1 MLTPQEVAQRSFTK
15 ASFGGYN
22 MAMVDDFLDEVTTDY
37 ESLYNENALL
47 KQKLGV
53 LSGKIREYQSTEEA
67 MRKTLLAAQ
76 EMSDKLIKDTESKCA
91 QMLSDAERSSTT
103 RLAELAQGLSAE
115 DQKLQA
121 AKTSVEEYKKQIQA
135 ICRQQLD
142 YLDRL
147 DQLVVPVVPV
157 TPSIP
162 HADSAAE
169 EIQAAVARDLAAE
182 DAQPI
187 SEDEEPT
194 LERFPE
200 DSEAPAEDEAPARV
214 EPSAEE
220 EAPAPAPAPVAAPAA
235 PAVEESSVSLY
246 EQLMAHRRAAQ
257 EPPKADPTAPTRKVE
272 RRSLEF
278 GKDFE
283 ID

>member
-1 MLTPQEVAQRSFTK
+1 MLTPQEVAQRSFSK

-22 MAMVDDFLDEVTTDY
+22 MAMVDDFLDEVTADY

-76 EMSDKLIKDTESKCA
+76 EMSDKLVKETEAKCA
-91 QMLSDAERSSTT
+91 QLAAEVESRSASKQT
-103 RLAELAQGLSAE
+103 ELAQGFSGE
-115 DQKLQA
+115 EQKLQA
-121 AKTSVEEYKKQIQA
+121 AKASVEEYKKQVRA
-135 ICRQQLD
+135 ICQQQLD
-142 YLDRL
+142 YLDKL
-147 DQLVVPVVPV
+147 DQVVVPVVPTV
-157 TPSIP
+157 PA
-162 HADSAAE
+162 ADSAAQ
-169 EIQAAVARDLAAE
+169 EIQAAVARDLA
-182 DAQPI
+182 QQ
-187 SEDEEPT
+187 EEE
-194 LERFPE
+194 L
-200 DSEAPAEDEAPARV
+200 SQSAPAPK
-214 EPSAEE
+214 SAEE
-220 EAPAPAPAPVAAPAA
+220 SVQEPTTEIPTVQPVA

-257 EPPKADPTAPTRKVE
+257 EPPKDPDPTAPTRRVE

>member
-1 MLTPQEVAQRSFTK
+1 MLTPQEVAQRSFSK

-37 ESLYNENALL
+37 EALYNENALL

-76 EMSDKLIKDTESKCA
+76 EMSDKLVKETEAKCA
-91 QMLSDAERSSTT
+91 QMLADAESHSAT
-103 RLAELAQGLSAE
+103 RQSELDQGFRAEE
-115 DQKLQA
+115 QKLQA
-121 AKTSVEEYKKQIQA
+121 AVASVEAYKQQVRA
-135 ICRQQLD
+135 ICQQQIA
-142 YLDRL
+142 YL
-147 DQLVVPVVPV
+147 DQLDQVAAPTVPAA
-157 TPSIP
+157 PSVDP
-162 HADSAAE
+162 DSAAQD
-169 EIQAAVARDLAAE
+169 IQAAVARDLAR
-182 DAQPI
+182 
-187 SEDEEPT
+187 EDEARQPA
-194 LERFPE
+194 PE
-200 DSEAPAEDEAPARV
+200 ESAAEAPAEPAAQ
-214 EPSAEE
+214 E
-220 EAPAPAPAPVAAPAA
+220 PAPAPAPEPAPQ

-246 EQLMAHRRAAQ
+246 EQLMAQRRAAQ
-257 EPPKADPTAPTRKVE
+257 AAHKDAADPTAATRKVE

>member
-1 MLTPQEVAQRSFTK
+1 MLTPQEVAQRSFSK

-22 MAMVDDFLDEVTTDY
+22 MAMVDDFLDEVTADY
-37 ESLYNENALL
+37 ESLYNENAIL

-76 EMSDKLIKDTESKCA
+76 EMSDKLVKETEAKCA
-91 QMLSDAERSSTT
+91 QLAAEAENRSATKQT
-103 RLAELAQGLSAE
+103 ELAQGFSGE
-115 DQKLQA
+115 EQKLQA
-121 AKTSVEEYKKQIQA
+121 AKASVEEYKKQVRA
-135 ICRQQLD
+135 ICQQQLD
-142 YLDRL
+142 YLDKL
-147 DQLVVPVVPV
+147 DQVVVPVLP
-157 TPSIP
+157 TIP
-162 HADSAAE
+162 AADSAAQ
-169 EIQAAVARDLAAE
+169 EIQAAVARDLA
-182 DAQPI
+182 QQ
-187 SEDEEPT
+187 EEE
-194 LERFPE
+194 L
-200 DSEAPAEDEAPARV
+200 SQSAPAPE
-214 EPSAEE
+214 SAEE
-220 EAPAPAPAPVAAPAA
+220 SDQEPTTELPTVQPVA

-257 EPPKADPTAPTRKVE
+257 EPPKDPDPTAPTRRVE

>member
-37 ESLYNENALL
+37 EALYNENALL

-76 EMSDKLIKDTESKCA
+76 EMSDKLVKDTEAKCA
-91 QMLSDAERSSTT
+91 QMLADAENSSAT
-103 RLAELAQGLSAE
+103 RLAELTQGFSAE
-115 DQKLQA
+115 DRKLQE
-121 AKTSVEEYKKQIQA
+121 AKASVEEYKKQIRA
-135 ICRQQLD
+135 ICQQQLD

-147 DQLVVPVVPV
+147 DQVTAPVIPAAPA
-157 TPSIP
+157 TPSV
-162 HADSAAE
+162 DSTAE
-169 EIQAAVARDLAAE
+169 EIQAAVAQNLARQEEE
-182 DAQPI
+182 D
-187 SEDEEPT
+187 EPT

-200 DSEAPAEDEAPARV
+200 DSADEAPARV
-214 EPSAEE
+214 EVPAEE
-220 EAPAPAPAPVAAPAA
+220 EAPIFKGETEPA

-257 EPPKADPTAPTRKVE
+257 EPPKVDPTAPTRKVE

>member
-1 MLTPQEVAQRSFTK
+1 MLTPQEVAQRSFSK

-37 ESLYNENALL
+37 EALYNENALL

-76 EMSDKLIKDTESKCA
+76 EMSDKLVKETEAKCA
-91 QMLSDAERSSTT
+91 QLVAEAESRSVSKQT
-103 RLAELAQGLSAE
+103 ELAQGFSGE
-115 DQKLQA
+115 EQKLQA
-121 AKTSVEEYKKQIQA
+121 AKASVEEYKKQVRA
-135 ICRQQLD
+135 ICQQQLD
-142 YLDRL
+142 YLDKL
-147 DQLVVPVVPV
+147 DQVVVPVVPTV
-157 TPSIP
+157 PV
-162 HADSAAE
+162 ADAAAQD
-169 EIQAAVARDLAAE
+169 IQAAVARDLAR
-182 DAQPI
+182 Q
-187 SEDEEPT
+187 EEE
-194 LERFPE
+194 LREEAASDPE
-200 DSEAPAEDEAPARV
+200 QDTDPAPAPT
-214 EPSAEE
+214 EE
-220 EAPAPAPAPVAAPAA
+220 EAPALQSAAT
-235 PAVEESSVSLY
+235 AVEESSVSLY

-257 EPPKADPTAPTRKVE
+257 EPPKEEPDPTAPTRRVE

>member
-1 MLTPQEVAQRSFTK
+1 MLTPQEVAQRSFSK

-76 EMSDKLIKDTESKCA
+76 EMSDKLVKDTEAKCA
-91 QMLSDAERSSTT
+91 QMLADAENHSAT
-103 RLAELAQGLSAE
+103 RKAELAQGLSAE

-121 AKTSVEEYKKQIQA
+121 AKTSVEEYKKQIRA
-135 ICRQQLD
+135 ICQQQLE
-142 YLDRL
+142 YL
-147 DQLVVPVVPV
+147 DQLDQVVTPVVPSA
-157 TPSIP
+157 PSVE
-162 HADSAAE
+162 STAE
-169 EIQAAVARDLAAE
+169 IIQAAVARDLAQE
-182 DAQPI
+182 DRAREEAAKAAAQEPADLEPVAPQEEEEDFPVP
-187 SEDEEPT
+187 EDEEEEPT
-194 LERFPE
+194 
-200 DSEAPAEDEAPARV
+200 V
-214 EPSAEE
+214 EMP
-220 EAPAPAPAPVAAPAA
+220 AAP

-246 EQLMAHRRAAQ
+246 EQLMAHRRAAAQ
-257 EPPKADPTAPTRKVE
+257 EPKADPTAPTRKVE

>member
-1 MLTPQEVAQRSFTK
+1 MLTPQEVAQRSFSK

-22 MAMVDDFLDEVTTDY
+22 MAMVDVFLDEVTADY

-76 EMSDKLIKDTESKCA
+76 EMSDKLVKETEAKCA
-91 QMLSDAERSSTT
+91 QMAAEVESRSASKQT
-103 RLAELAQGLSAE
+103 ELAQGFNGE
-115 DQKLQA
+115 EQKLQA
-121 AKTSVEEYKKQIQA
+121 AKASVEEYKKQVRA
-135 ICRQQLD
+135 ICQQQLD
-142 YLDRL
+142 YLDKL
-147 DQLVVPVVPV
+147 DQVVVPVLP
-157 TPSIP
+157 TIP
-162 HADSAAE
+162 AADSAAQD
-169 EIQAAVARDLAAE
+169 IQAAVARDLAQQDEELGQSAPAPE
-182 DAQPI
+182 SADE
-187 SEDEEPT
+187 SGEEPT
-194 LERFPE
+194 TEI
-200 DSEAPAEDEAPARV
+200 PAV
-214 EPSAEE
+214 
-220 EAPAPAPAPVAAPAA
+220 PVAQPAA

-257 EPPKADPTAPTRKVE
+257 EPPKDPDPTAPTRRVE

>member
-1 MLTPQEVAQRSFTK
+1 MLTPQEVAQRSFSK

-22 MAMVDDFLDEVTTDY
+22 MAMVDDFLDEVTADY

-76 EMSDKLIKDTESKCA
+76 EMSDKLVKETEAKCA
-91 QMLSDAERSSTT
+91 QLAAEAESRSASKQT
-103 RLAELAQGLSAE
+103 ELAQGFSGE
-115 DQKLQA
+115 EQKLQA
-121 AKTSVEEYKKQIQA
+121 AKASVEEYKKQVRA
-135 ICRQQLD
+135 ICQQQLD
-142 YLDRL
+142 YLDKL
-147 DQLVVPVVPV
+147 DQVVVPVVP
-157 TPSIP
+157 TIP
-162 HADSAAE
+162 AADSAAQ
-169 EIQAAVARDLAAE
+169 EIQAAVARDLAQQEEELSQSAPTPESTAE
-182 DAQPI
+182 
-187 SEDEEPT
+187 SVEEPT
-194 LERFPE
+194 VEIPTT
-200 DSEAPAEDEAPARV
+200 PAV
-214 EPSAEE
+214 Q
-220 EAPAPAPAPVAAPAA
+220 PVA

-257 EPPKADPTAPTRKVE
+257 EPPKDPDPTAPTRRVE

>member
-1 MLTPQEVAQRSFTK
+1 MLTPQEVAQRSFSK

-22 MAMVDDFLDEVTTDY
+22 MAMVDDFLDEVTADY

-76 EMSDKLIKDTESKCA
+76 EMSDKLVKETEAKCA
-91 QMLSDAERSSTT
+91 QMLEEAEQSSAQ
-103 RLAELAQGLSAE
+103 RQAELAQELNDEAR
-115 DQKLQA
+115 KLQTAQA
-121 AKTSVEEYKKQIQA
+121 AVEAYKEQVRA
-135 ICRQQLD
+135 ICHRQLECMDELD
-142 YLDRL
+142 SLA
-147 DQLVVPVVPV
+147 VPEVPAAPAV
-157 TPSIP
+157 DP
-162 HADSAAE
+162 DSAAQD
-169 EIQAAVARDLAAE
+169 IQAAVARNLAQEEAELAAQE
-182 DAQPI
+182 GP
-187 SEDEEPT
+187 
-194 LERFPE
+194 
-200 DSEAPAEDEAPARV
+200 EAPAEASAVQGETPV
-214 EPSAEE
+214 ET
-220 EAPAPAPAPVAAPAA
+220 PAA

-246 EQLMAHRRAAQ
+246 EQLMAHRKAAAQ
-257 EPPKADPTAPTRKVE
+257 AAASKEDPAADPTAATRRVE

>member
-1 MLTPQEVAQRSFTK
+1 MLTPQEVAQRSFSK

-76 EMSDKLIKDTESKCA
+76 EMSDKLVKDTEAKCA
-91 QMLSDAERSSTT
+91 QMLSDAENRSAT
-103 RLAELAQGLSAE
+103 RQAELAQGFRTE
-115 DQKLQA
+115 EQKLQD
-121 AKTSVEEYKKQIQA
+121 AKTSVEEYKKQIRA
-135 ICRQQLD
+135 ICQQQME
-142 YLDRL
+142 YL
-147 DQLVVPVVPV
+147 DQLDALVVPAVPTV
-157 TPSIP
+157 P

-169 EIQAAVARDLAAE
+169 EIQAAVAQNLAREEA
-182 DAQPI
+182 
-187 SEDEEPT
+187 SEEPT

-200 DSEAPAEDEAPARV
+200 ESADEDP
-214 EPSAEE
+214 AEE
-220 EAPAPAPAPVAAPAA
+220 EAPASEPEPAAAPAA

-257 EPPKADPTAPTRKVE
+257 EPPKDPDPTAPTRKVE

>member
-76 EMSDKLIKDTESKCA
+76 EMSDKLVKDTEAKCA
-91 QMLSDAERSSTT
+91 QMLADAENHSAT
-103 RLAELAQGLSAE
+103 RKAELAQGLSFE

-121 AKTSVEEYKKQIQA
+121 AKTSVEEYKKQIRD
-135 ICRQQLD
+135 ICQQQLE
-142 YLDRL
+142 YLDKL
-147 DQLVVPVVPV
+147 DQVVVPVVPTASSV
-157 TPSIP
+157 EST
-162 HADSAAE
+162 AE
-169 EIQAAVARDLAAE
+169 IIQAAVARDLAQEDQAREEAAKAAQEKAE
-182 DAQPI
+182 DLPAQ
-187 SEDEEPT
+187 EEP
-194 LERFPE
+194 
-200 DSEAPAEDEAPARV
+200 
-214 EPSAEE
+214 EE
-220 EAPAPAPAPVAAPAA
+220 EREPTVELPAA

-246 EQLMAHRRAAQ
+246 EQLMAHRRAAAQ
-257 EPPKADPTAPTRKVE
+257 DPKVDPTAPTRKVE

>member
-1 MLTPQEVAQRSFTK
+1 MLTPQEVAQRSFSK

-76 EMSDKLIKDTESKCA
+76 EMSDKLVKETEAKCA
-91 QMLSDAERSSTT
+91 QLVAEAESRSASKQT
-103 RLAELAQGLSAE
+103 ELAQGFSGE
-115 DQKLQA
+115 EQKLQA
-121 AKTSVEEYKKQIQA
+121 AKASVEEYKKQVRA
-135 ICRQQLD
+135 ICQQQLD
-142 YLDRL
+142 YLDQL
-147 DQLVVPVVPV
+147 DQVVVPVVP
-157 TPSIP
+157 TIP
-162 HADSAAE
+162 VADAAAQD
-169 EIQAAVARDLAAE
+169 IQAAVARDLAR
-182 DAQPI
+182 Q
-187 SEDEEPT
+187 EEELREET
-194 LERFPE
+194 
-200 DSEAPAEDEAPARV
+200 APAPQQED
-214 EPSAEE
+214 
-220 EAPAPAPAPVAAPAA
+220 PAPAPTQEEPPAAAPQSTA

-257 EPPKADPTAPTRKVE
+257 EPPKEESDPTAPTRRVE